1 MEPTEMR
8 ETLPATPETK
18 SNTPDYTQSIKRGL
32 REYGLVVSLVIIM
45 GFFQVSTH
53 GTLMQP
59 LNLTNLVLQNSY
71 IVIMALGMLMVIVA
85 GQIDLSVGSISGFIG
100 ALAAVL
106 MVQWEIHPLLGT
118 LICVAA
124 GALIGAAQGY
134 FVAFW
139 RMPSF
144 IVTLAGMLVF
154 RGLTITLLQGQSI
167 GPFPDVFAIVSSG
180 FIPDFF
186 NGQNLRLTSLL
197 LGLLVGL
204 AFFYIEFRQRS
215 RAAKHGV
222 DRGSFAMFI
231 VKNVVLTAFIV
242 YFSYLLASY
251 RGMPTVLIIM
261 AVLIG
266 AYTFVMN
273 RTTIGRRIYAVGG
286 NVKAA
291 KLSGVNTERVS
302 FYAFVNMGVLA
313 ALAGLIFAAR
323 LNSAT
328 PKAGTG
334 FELDVIAACFIGG
347 ASASGGVGKVM
358 GAVIGAF
365 IMGVMNNGMSIM
377 GIGIDYQQVIK
388 GLVLLAAVFIDVYNN
403 NRIA

>member
-1 MEPTEMR
+1 MR
-8 ETLPATPETK
+8 ETLPTSVTPETK
-18 SNTPDYTQSIKRGL
+18 GRNTEYTQSIKRGL

-45 GFFQVSTH
+45 GFFQVSTN

-85 GQIDLSVGSISGFIG
+85 GQIDLSVGSTSGFIG
-100 ALAAVL
+100 ALAALL
-106 MVQWEIHPLLGT
+106 MVQWNVNPVLGT

-186 NGQNLRLTSLL
+186 NGQNLRITSLL

-204 AFFYIEFRQRS
+204 AFFYIESRQRS
-215 RAAKHGV
+215 KAAKHGV
-222 DRGSFAMFI
+222 DSGSFAMFI

-261 AVLIG
+261 GVLIG

-291 KLSGVNTERVS
+291 KLSGVNTERIS

-388 GLVLLAAVFIDVYNN
+388 GLVLLAAVFIDVYNKN
-403 NRIA
+403 KIG